1 MGELLKCCGCKST
14 YFQQNIHKIPTISL
28 SRNSCIAPKC
38 EIFTP
43 FRGDEIIEQLPES
56 LPGIGTIQGNDTV
69 SGWWEQN
76 TGKYVTEHL
85 GQVSDWKYSFIN
97 KSAVFY
103 VVKQLILA
111 LFGL

>member
-1 MGELLKCCGCKST
+1 MYKPLFASL
-14 YFQQNIHKIPTISL
+14 YTIY
-28 SRNSCIAPKC
+28 P
-38 EIFTP
+38 P

-85 GQVSDWKYSFIN
+85 GQVSDWKYSSIN
-97 KSAVFY
+97 KLWQKEQVSRF
-103 VVKQLILA
+103 LC
-111 LFGL
+111 G